1 MDAVGESLAHE
12 IGSEPHRRALLAAMT
27 GVYAAVEH
35 PAEHIPALS
44 ASARPMPA
52 QEAVRTIGRAQGPL
66 RNRALRV
73 CGARLAVGA
82 FVDRRGDLYQCLVD
96 LIGAEATKAIAAS
109 VANVDDPS
117 RGLVMECAYQVL
129 ATLLPAAAESAPAAP
144 VTTSS
149 LDIRTMTTTVGVTT
163 EGTGDF
169 QRLAEWMDPRSW
181 RSSPFWLASYKA
193 IRVGG
198 RFVPDPNQPP
208 LGRSWK
214 GYFYEYV
221 QWAFNESVVSAFQC
235 YLDVAY
241 EVDVERRRI
250 DLGFSLYTCAGSML
264 LERIAV
270 GGVEVDSGRSTARPL
285 DEAGRFRISARK
297 CIRYSDLVTRST
309 PNQGGDGAG
318 QTLNYM
324 APAVVALWMNDLV
337 YESTLSWS
345 RGERAPGIG

>member
-1 MDAVGESLAHE
+1 MDVVGESLVH
-12 IGSEPHRRALLAAMT
+12 GMSGDRQRRALLAAMS
-27 GVYAAVEH
+27 GIYAAVENPVAH
-35 PAEHIPALS
+35 LPALP

-52 QEAVRTIGRAQGPL
+52 QEAVRTIDRAEGPL
-66 RNRALRV
+66 RDRAVRL

-82 FVDRRGDLYQCLVD
+82 FVDRRGDLYQCLID
-96 LIGAEATKAIAAS
+96 LTGVENTNAIAAS
-109 VANVDDPS
+109 LGNINDPS
-117 RGLVMECAYQVL
+117 RALVMTRAYQVL
-129 ATLLPAAAESAPAAP
+129 ATLMPVHHASEPADQH
-144 VTTSS
+144 TTSN

-163 EGTGDF
+163 SGTGDF

-181 RSSPFWLASYKA
+181 RASPFWLASYKA
-193 IRVGG
+193 IKVGN
-198 RFVPDPNQPP
+198 RFVPDPDQPP
-208 LGRSWK
+208 IGRSWK

-221 QWAFNESVVSAFQC
+221 QWAHNESVVSAFQC

-241 EVDVERRRI
+241 GVDFERRRI

-270 GGVEVDSGRSTARPL
+270 GGVEVDSGRSAATPL
-285 DEAGRFRISARK
+285 DDAGCFRISALKR
-297 CIRYSDLVTRST
+297 IRYSDLVTRST

-324 APAVVALWMNDLV
+324 APAVVALWMDDLV

-345 RGERAPGIG
+345 RGERAPGTG